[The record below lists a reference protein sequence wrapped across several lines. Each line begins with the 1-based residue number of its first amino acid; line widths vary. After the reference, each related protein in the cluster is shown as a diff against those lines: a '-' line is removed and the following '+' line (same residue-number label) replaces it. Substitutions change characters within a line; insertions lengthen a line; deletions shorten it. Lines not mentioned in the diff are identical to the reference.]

1 MTDNIDE
8 KHLDVYENRYELHD
22 ESGTRVYYQGFQN
35 EETQRRYAKINET
48 LAAGYLTNK
57 INSLKNVDFSELS
70 ESNQKLLRN
79 MDNMN
84 TKENSNIDTIKDIAT
99 ITYTK
104 VYEGT
109 PEVFRCNL

>member
-1 MTDNIDE
+1 
-8 KHLDVYENRYELHD
+8 
-22 ESGTRVYYQGFQN
+22 
-35 EETQRRYAKINET
+35 
-48 LAAGYLTNK
+48 
-57 INSLKNVDFSELS
+57 
-70 ESNQKLLRN
+70 
-79 MDNMN
+79 MN